1 MRVRLEQALQATATK
16 RGLKRRVVGIGEL
29 TTALTNAKALS
40 AEILADL
47 LTVSVVS
54 NSAVHGQ
61 EIKAEEA
68 RAALQLG
75 NSLLARLQNE
85 G

>member
-1 MRVRLEQALQATATK
+1 LQEIATK
-16 RGLKRRVVGIGEL
+16 RGLKRKLVGIREL
-29 TTALTNAKALS
+29 STALTNAQALS
-40 AEILADL
+40 AEIVADL
-47 LTVSVVS
+47 RTVSLVL

-68 RAALQLG
+68 RVALQLG
-75 NSLLARLQNE
+75 NSLLARLKNE

>member
-1 MRVRLEQALQATATK
+1 LQAIATK
-16 RGLKRRVVGIGEL
+16 RGLKRKMVGIGEL
-29 TTALTNAKALS
+29 TTALTSTKALS
-40 AEILADL
+40 PEIVADL
-47 LTVSVVS
+47 RTVSVVL

-75 NSLLARLQNE
+75 NSLLARLENE